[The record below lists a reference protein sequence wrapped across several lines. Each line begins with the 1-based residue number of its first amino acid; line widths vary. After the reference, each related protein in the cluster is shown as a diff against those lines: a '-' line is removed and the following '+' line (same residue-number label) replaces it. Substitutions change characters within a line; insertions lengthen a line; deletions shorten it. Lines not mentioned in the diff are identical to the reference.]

1 MKCAFTS
8 VSLLLI
14 PILALV
20 LVPVRTAQAQF
31 DYGGGMDTAARSA
44 GALVGMV
51 DFSFNPAKVPDA
63 AFRLS
68 DPAIGVYYAR
78 QGFMGQLA
86 RSSGTD
92 ARGRDLTLV
101 EGSVDAWA
109 DVRPFDR
116 TPRTRLDV
124 FFPIGLYGNYRKVT
138 LQEGEIEGTVFDVSV
153 LALGIGAGLG
163 IRLGESRLLVQSRP
177 FIGLASRSFSTE
189 TGSSTGYMVNA
200 RWVFPDIRSGVGA
213 YAGWG
218 YRWQRWLLD
227 ASAIMT
233 EGGSQHIAY
242 RGSMHAMLVGLT
254 F

>member
-8 VSLLLI
+8 VSLVLI
-14 PILALV
+14 LMLAAV
-20 LVPVRTAQAQF
+20 LGPVRTAQAQF

-44 GALVGMV
+44 GVLLGMV
-51 DFSFNPAKVPDA
+51 DFSFNPAKAPDA

-78 QGFMGQLA
+78 QGFMGHLA

-101 EGSVDAWA
+101 EGSVDAWG

-116 TPRTRLDV
+116 APRTRLDV

-138 LQEGEIEGTVFDVSV
+138 LQEGEVEGTVFDVSV
-153 LALGIGAGLG
+153 LALGVGAGLG
-163 IRLGESRLLVQSRP
+163 IRLGGSRLVLRSRP
-177 FIGLASRSFSTE
+177 FIGVASRSLSTE

-200 RWVFPDIRSGVGA
+200 MWVFPDIRSGLGA

>member
-1 MKCAFTS
+1 M
-8 VSLLLI
+8 LM
-14 PILALV
+14 LAAV

-31 DYGGGMDTAARSA
+31 DYGGRTNIAARSA
-44 GALVGMV
+44 GVLLGMV
-51 DFSFNPAKVPDA
+51 DFSFNPAKAPEA
-63 AFRLS
+63 AVHLL
-68 DPAIGVYYAR
+68 DPAIGVFYAR
-78 QGFMGQLA
+78 QGFMGHLA

-116 TPRTRLDV
+116 APGTSLDV

-138 LQEGEIEGTVFDVSV
+138 LQEGEVEGTVFDVSV
-153 LALGIGAGLG
+153 LALGVGAGLG
-163 IRLGESRLLVQSRP
+163 IRLGESRLVLQSRP
-177 FIGLASRSFSTE
+177 FFGFASRSLSTE
-189 TGSSTGYMVNA
+189 TGSSTGYIVNA
-200 RWVFPDIRSGVGA
+200 TWVFPDIRSGLGA

>member
-8 VSLLLI
+8 VSLMLI
-14 PILALV
+14 PMLVAV

-31 DYGGGMDTAARSA
+31 DYGGGTDLAARSA
-44 GALVGMV
+44 GVLLGMV
-51 DFSFNPAKVPDA
+51 DFSFNPTKTPDA

-78 QGFMGQLA
+78 RGFMGQLA
-86 RSSGTD
+86 RGSGTD
-92 ARGRDLTLV
+92 ERGRNLTLV

-116 TPRTRLDV
+116 TPRSRLDV

-153 LALGIGAGLG
+153 LAFGVGAGLG
-163 IRLGESRLLVQSRP
+163 IRLGESSLVLQSKP

-200 RWVFPDIRSGVGA
+200 TWVFPDIRSGLGA

-233 EGGSQHIAY
+233 EGGTQHIAY
-242 RGSMHAMLVGLT
+242 RGSMHAMLVGLS